1 MPAFLM
7 RSTHSAGVHPLRGR
21 TKNAGHH
28 RSEARS
34 GQDQPRQHPC
44 YSKIRRDFVKAL
56 EDALDVRFLRAWPS
70 FEELLLQS
78 GQAMHDHRLDQTFAT
93 SEMMQNRGMR
103 DAHIGRD
110 ILQPDRFRS
119 AADQTAFCHIENLS
133 TRIRGGSTAPAS
145 NYNSFPLARN
155 SESVP
160 DATAAQQPQPSAHS
174 RPCGNWDR

>member
-56 EDALDVRFLRAWPS
+56 EDALDVRVLRAWPS

-78 GQAMHDHRLDQTFAT
+78 GQAMHDHRLHQTFAA
-93 SEMMQNRGMR
+93 SEMMQDGGMR
-103 DAHIGRD
+103 DAYVGGD
-110 ILQPDRFRS
+110 ILQPDCFRS
-119 AADQTAFCHIENLS
+119 AADQTAFRHIENLS
-133 TRIRGGSTAPAS
+133 ARIRRGSTAPAGNS
-145 NYNSFPLARN
+145 NSFPLARN
-155 SESVP
+155 S
-160 DATAAQQPQPSAHS
+160 DAAP
-174 RPCGNWDR
+174 